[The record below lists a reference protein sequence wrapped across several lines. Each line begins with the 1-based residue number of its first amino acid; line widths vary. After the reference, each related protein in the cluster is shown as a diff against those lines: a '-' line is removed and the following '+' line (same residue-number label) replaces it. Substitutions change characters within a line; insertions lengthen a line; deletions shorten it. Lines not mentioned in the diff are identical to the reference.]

1 MSARAPQDNS
11 KQTMLA
17 RHIDNINDLPL
28 ASKETMTLDSH
39 RPLSYETQ
47 TMLRLTDYNIKTPNM
62 EDFMTRDSNN
72 GGAGGLILLNA
83 EEEREDRIRTIQAT
97 SDDEAT
103 TNEQNTAAAFT
114 KKSSAIRTGKA
125 SQPRQ

>member
-1 MSARAPQDNS
+1 
-11 KQTMLA
+11 MLA
-17 RHIDNINDLPL
+17 RRIDNINDLPL

-47 TMLRLTDYNIKTPNM
+47 MLRLTDYNIKTPNM
-62 EDFMTRDSNN
+62 EDFVTRDSNN